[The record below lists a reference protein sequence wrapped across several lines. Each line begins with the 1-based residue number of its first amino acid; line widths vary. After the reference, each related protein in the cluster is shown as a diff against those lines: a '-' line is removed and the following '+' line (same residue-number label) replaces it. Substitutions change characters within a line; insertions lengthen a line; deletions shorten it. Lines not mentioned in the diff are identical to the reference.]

1 MNAATL
7 AALQAGTAY
16 VNVHTAANAAGEIRG
31 QVGVTANLFVKMNK
45 GRTVPRAK
53 GTKRRASGLFRAA
66 ITKEGTRA
74 ELEWTLRFSRL
85 TGKVT
90 GAHIHR
96 GGPGETGRSVIGLCG
111 ACRNGVEGT
120 SRLRPA
126 LVEAFED
133 GLLYV
138 DIHTRRNPKGE
149 VRGNIGPVPLS
160 LD

>member
-1 MNAATL
+1 M
-7 AALQAGTAY
+7 
-16 VNVHTAANAAGEIRG
+16 
-31 QVGVTANLFVKMNK
+31 
-45 GRTVPRAK
+45 
-53 GTKRRASGLFRAA
+53 
-66 ITKEGTRA
+66 
-74 ELEWTLRFSRL
+74 
-85 TGKVT
+85 
-90 GAHIHR
+90 
-96 GGPGETGRSVIGLCG
+96 
-111 ACRNGVEGT
+111 EGT